1 MHWAILARR
10 QNGVWYLSV
19 MSLSRRMLLSQGLT
33 AMAAVAL
40 PHSRGGISGQHRIA
54 LTFDDVPRDP
64 GAFFSTAERT
74 ERLIETLR
82 AEGVEQAAFFV
93 VPGFIAEPG
102 KADGAA
108 HIAAYAAAG
117 HIIANH
123 TWDHPRLSDV
133 SAAEFVKSIAQTEKW
148 LKGKPGY
155 RPWFR
160 FPYLD
165 QAYFQSAKS
174 RKVSVYLRKGGLA
187 DAWVTVDGSD
197 WAIEARTR
205 LAARRREKIDLS
217 ALRAS
222 YVRTMVHAAEF
233 YDQLAVS
240 LIGRSPAHV
249 ILLHEADV
257 TTLCLGEFVR
267 ALRARGWTIITADEA
282 YADPLYHALPLG
294 SAKDFCGIHP
304 GPAHCPNPAW
314 VDHPLATG
322 PTVFELLAWATG
334 RKGPNRYPGTRQW

>member
-1 MHWAILARR
+1 
-10 QNGVWYLSV
+10 
-19 MSLSRRMLLSQGLT
+19 MSLSRRKLLSQGLL
-33 AMAAVAL
+33 AMSAVSL
-40 PHSRGGISGQHRIA
+40 PLSRGAISAQRRIA

-64 GAFFSTAERT
+64 GAFFSTTERT

-82 AEGVEQAAFFV
+82 VEGIEQAAFFA

-133 SAAEFVKSIAQTEKW
+133 SADEFVKSIARTEIW
-148 LKGKPGY
+148 LKGRLGY

-165 QAYFQSAKS
+165 QAYFQPAKS
-174 RKVSVYLRKGGLA
+174 RKVSTYLRKIGLA

-205 LAARRREKIDLS
+205 LAVQRHEQIDLS

-257 TTLCLGEFVR
+257 TTLCLRDLVR
-267 ALRARGWTIITADEA
+267 ALRGRGWTIITADEA
-282 YADPLYHALPLG
+282 YADPLYDALPLG
-294 SAKDFCGIHP
+294 PAKDFCGIHP
-304 GPAHCPNPAW
+304 GPTRCRNAAQ

-322 PTVFELLAWATG
+322 PTVFELMAWAAG
-334 RKGPNRYPGTRQW
+334 RQGINRYAGSEQR